1 MIGRAWIANV
11 IKDGVPAATRWPSTV
26 FELMSAGAVAED
38 DGDAARRVVMG
49 CALAMGPTG
58 RLRLEEDAADDVE
71 VPEAWLGELRTALA
85 VSNAAGF
92 VALASST
99 SPETLP
105 ATLAYWRNWARD
117 FFRAACHTEEEPGVA
132 WGALPPP
139 AEDELA
145 TWVASAPPMVGL
157 EFVTTERMRES
168 WRSLAEHAAD
178 AATSH
183 PGGPLAWLRR
193 VNPLAHLVG
202 KVTFHLAENKRD
214 PDRPFAFLATFA
226 HKLSAGAKPQ
236 HRPLAEALKQSVATG
251 DLDQLERLLEPVRKA
266 TEQSPLAAELLRTKR
281 LFAPQ
286 AWTAAEAYRFLQES
300 PAMEA
305 AGVVIRLPNW
315 WSARRPP
322 RPEVQ
327 VRIGE
332 RRPSAVGFDSLLD
345 FHAAVVLDGT
355 PLSPEELQQLLAESP
370 GLTLLRGKWVEV
382 DQRRLQEAL
391 AHWKAVSEGH
401 PEGLE
406 MLEAMRMLAGVAMS
420 STPVAADERVANW
433 STLVA
438 GDWLRTMLERMRQPD
453 ETTGCQ
459 PGRDLRAILR
469 PYQAEGVRWLWF
481 MTELGLGACLADDM
495 GLGKTIQVLD
505 LLLQLKRAAGKTA
518 VPPSLLVV
526 PASLLGNWKQEALRF
541 APSLRVCFAHRSE
554 TSADELAERTLD
566 PSSGFADFDLVV
578 TSYGMARRQPWLNK
592 VTWSL
597 IILDEAQA
605 IKNAGSAQA
614 KALKKLPARRR
625 LVMTGTPVENHL
637 GELWS
642 LFDFSSPGLLGT
654 ATEFKRYVSK
664 LNQRQDGQ
672 GYAGLRR
679 LVRPYILRRH
689 KSDPAIAPDLPD
701 KIEMR
706 AECGLSI
713 PQMVLYAKAVEEL
726 ERQLHS
732 AEGMK
737 RRGLVLA
744 TLMQF
749 KQICNHPA
757 QYLLDEDFAPER
769 SGKFLRL
776 GQLCEPII
784 ARQEKML
791 VFTQFQ
797 SLCQPLAR
805 FLESL
810 FGQPGLV
817 LHGGTPVKRRGEL
830 VRAFQND
837 PARPF
842 FVISLKAGG
851 SGLNLT
857 AASHVVHFDRW
868 WNPAVENQAT
878 DRAFRIGQQ
887 RNVLV
892 HKFVCRGTIEER
904 IDAMIADKR
913 EIAEQILD
921 GDDIP
926 KLSEM
931 PDEELLKFVAIDLGR
946 AGLDG
951 AATDAATE
959 KPSSRRGNRA
969 KSDG

>member
-1 MIGRAWIANV
+1 MKSPRNSNAAGLQNRD
-11 IKDGVPAATRWPSTV
+11 KDGDVN
-26 FELMSAGAVAED
+26 
-38 DGDAARRVVMG
+38 

-58 RLRLEEDAADDVE
+58 RLRLEDDAAADGVDL
-71 VPEAWLGELRTALA
+71 PEALPRELRSALA
-85 VSNAAGF
+85 LSNAAGF
-92 VALASST
+92 VVLASSKW
-99 SPETLP
+99 PETLP
-105 ATLAYWRNWARD
+105 ATLAYWRNWARG
-117 FFRAACHTEEEPGVA
+117 FFRAVCHTEEEPGAA

-145 TWVASAPPMVGL
+145 AWVASAPPMVGL
-157 EFVTTERMRES
+157 EFVTTERLHES
-168 WRSLAEHAAD
+168 WRALAEYVVQ
-178 AATSH
+178 AATSD

-226 HKLSAGAKPQ
+226 HRLSAGAKPQ
-236 HRPLAEALKQSVATG
+236 HRPLAEALKHSVAKQ
-251 DLDQLERLLEPVRKA
+251 DFEQLERLLEPVRKA
-266 TEQSPLAAELLRTKR
+266 AEQSSLVTELLRTKR

-286 AWTAAEAYRFLQES
+286 AWSATEAYRFLQES

-315 WSARRPP
+315 WSARRPL

-332 RRPSAVGFDSLLD
+332 TCPSAVGFDSLLD
-345 FHAAVVLDGT
+345 FYATVVLDGT
-355 PLSPEELQQLLAESP
+355 PLSPDELQQLLAESP

-382 DQRRLQEAL
+382 DQRHLQEAI
-391 AHWKAVSEGH
+391 AHWKAVSQDH
-401 PEGLE
+401 PDGIE
-406 MLEAMRMLAGVAMS
+406 MLEAMRMLAGATLS
-420 STPVAADERVANW
+420 STPVAAEEHVANW

-438 GDWLRTMLERMRQPD
+438 GDWLRTTLERMRQPD
-453 ETTGCQ
+453 EASGCQ
-459 PGRDLRAILR
+459 PGRDLHATLR
-469 PYQAEGVRWLWF
+469 PYQAEGVQWLWF

-505 LLLQLKRAAGKTA
+505 LLLQRKRAAGKTA
-518 VPPSLLVV
+518 MPPSLLVV
-526 PASLLGNWKQEALRF
+526 PASLIGNWKQEALRF
-541 APSLRVCFAHRSE
+541 APSLQACYAHRSE
-554 TSADELAERTLD
+554 TPADELAERTLD
-566 PSSGFADFDLVV
+566 PSTGFADFDLVV
-578 TSYGMARRQPWLNK
+578 TSYGMIRRQPWLEK

-654 ATEFKRYVSK
+654 AAEFKRYVSK
-664 LNQRQDGQ
+664 LNQQTDGQ

-706 AECGLSI
+706 TECGLSV
-713 PQMVLYAKAVEEL
+713 PQTVLYAKAVEEL
-726 ERQLHS
+726 RRQLQS
-732 AEGMK
+732 VEGMK

-797 SLCQPLAR
+797 SLCEPLAHY
-805 FLESL
+805 LESL

-817 LHGGTPVKRRGEL
+817 LHGGTPVKRRSEL
-830 VRAFQND
+830 VREFQTD
-837 PARPF
+837 PLRPF

-904 IDAMIADKR
+904 IDAMIAEKR
-913 EIAEQILD
+913 EVAEQLLD
-921 GDDIP
+921 GDGTP

-931 PDEELLKFVAIDLGR
+931 ADDELLKFVALDLSR
-946 AGLDG
+946 AAGDG
-951 AATDAATE
+951 ATPDTAAKQPSARRRKHATTDE
-959 KPSSRRGNRA
+959 
-969 KSDG
+969 